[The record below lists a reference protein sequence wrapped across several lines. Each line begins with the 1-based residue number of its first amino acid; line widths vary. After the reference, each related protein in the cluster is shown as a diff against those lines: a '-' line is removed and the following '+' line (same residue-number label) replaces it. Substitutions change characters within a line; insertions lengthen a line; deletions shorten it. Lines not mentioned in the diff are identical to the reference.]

1 MTITRGFHPSAL
13 VLNAI
18 DRAFP
23 VKPDG
28 WGITHWDCDLI
39 WDDEF
44 KTSTVRIRRHTDVNA
59 YDTLK
64 MVREGLE
71 VEVVLNKP
79 EATLEEL
86 EAALIRAYNSF
97 DPDHCLKNAY
107 IGRES
112 KEDEIYPGTHFTIV
126 CK

>member
-1 MTITRGFHPSAL
+1 MTITRGFHPSAP
-13 VLNAI
+13 VLDAL

-44 KTSTVRIRRHTDVNA
+44 KTSSVRIRRYADVNA

-64 MVREGLE
+64 MVRVGLE
-71 VEVVLNKP
+71 VEVVLNKLN
-79 EATLEEL
+79 ATLEEL
-86 EAALIRAYNSF
+86 ETAMLRACREFVPGHWKKTPYVGWDGEHSF
-97 DPDHCLKNAY
+97 PGY
-107 IGRES
+107 RF
-112 KEDEIYPGTHFTIV
+112 EILWG
-126 CK
+126 